1 MEFLIQAGAKL
12 VHFSLSLRYIA
23 LSLTTLASTSTTLLL
38 MLLDSYIG
46 VELSNLVGVLAWS
59 RDLDR
64 ACPIEVKVA

>member
-1 MEFLIQAGAKL
+1 
-12 VHFSLSLRYIA
+12 
-23 LSLTTLASTSTTLLL
+23 